1 MMALQIT
8 WFVIIAVLIV
18 GYAILDG
25 FDLGV
30 GFWYLLARGQ
40 EQRRTLLNAIGP
52 VWDGNE
58 VWLLTAGGALF
69 AAFPP
74 VYATAFSSMY
84 LALVILLLG
93 LIFRAASLEF
103 RSKVESRTW
112 RSAWDVGFAVGSIVP
127 ALLFGV
133 AAGNIVSGMPLD
145 GAGHYTGTF
154 LGLLGPHALL
164 VGLTGLAMFA
174 THGALYIVVK
184 TDGELA
190 TRARTWAWWAWIAL
204 VALFAVT
211 TVAMLLARPRLLANF
226 EAAPPLFLVPGLVVT
241 GLVGIAA
248 GLRRGRAV
256 LAFLSSATTIAALVA
271 TAGISIFPYLVPAL
285 GQPELGLTI
294 HDSSAS
300 MKSLQI
306 MLVLAGLGMPLVL
319 LYTVYIYRTFRGKV
333 VLDDASY

>member
-8 WFVIIAVLIV
+8 WFVIITVLIV
-18 GYAILDG
+18 GYAVLDG

-30 GFWYLLARGQ
+30 GFWYLLSRG
-40 EQRRTLLNAIGP
+40 EGQRRALLNAIGP

-58 VWLLTAGGALF
+58 VWLLTAGGAIF

-84 LALVILLLG
+84 LALVIVLLG

-103 RSKVESRTW
+103 RSKVESPAW
-112 RSAWDVGFAVGSIVP
+112 RSTWDVGFCAGSVVP

-145 GAGHYTGTF
+145 AAGHYTGTF

-174 THGALYIVVK
+174 TQGALYIVVK
-184 TDGELA
+184 TEGELA
-190 TRARTWAWWAWIAL
+190 TRARTWAWWAWFAL

-211 TVAMLLARPRLLANF
+211 TVAMLLARPRLLDNF
-226 EAAPPLFLVPGLVVT
+226 AAAPPLFLVPGLAVA
-241 GLVGIAA
+241 GLVGIAV
-248 GLRRGRAV
+248 GLRRGRAL
-256 LAFLSSATTIAALVA
+256 LAFLSSSTTIAALVV
-271 TAGISIFPYLVPAL
+271 TAGISIFPYMVPAL

-294 HDSSAS
+294 YNSSSS
-300 MKSLQI
+300 MRSLWI

-319 LYTVYIYRTFRGKV
+319 LYTVYIYRTFSGKV
-333 VLDDASY
+333 VVDDASY